1 MVGREAGARAARRFG
16 AAALPIALLLGC
28 ATALAQPPLPRVV
41 VETTLGAF
49 TIELRPDLAPEAAGR
64 FLARAGAPPAGAP
77 PVTVAPYAGTQ
88 VCESRAHGFFVF
100 GCVPFDNAGPKP
112 KASGKEPPQP
122 DEIDGAAMGLAGR
135 LLTDPKEISWLW
147 QQEVVPRAMKLQEDG
162 RPVPTGL
169 QSLVDAVRREGTAAT
184 RLLEGK
190 SRLWYLEALG
200 YRFTPGRSPLR
211 VVRGAVAAANFWPGE
226 ADERFL
232 VALTDIPDRDGRCAV
247 FGRVVDG
254 WPTLSAIEQLPVDK
268 SHRTLQPVLIRHL
281 SLAVSSAGPSSPSS
295 AEREG
300 MR

>member
-1 MVGREAGARAARRFG
+1 MPV
-16 AAALPIALLLGC
+16 ALLFAGT
-28 ATALAQPPLPRVV
+28 TALTQPPFPRVI
-41 VETTLGAF
+41 VETGLGEI

-64 FLARAGAPPAGAP
+64 FLARAGFPPAGAP
-77 PVTVAPYAGTQ
+77 PATVAPYTGTQ
-88 VCESRAHGFFVF
+88 LCESRAHGFFVF

-112 KASGKEPPQP
+112 GPSGKAPPQA

-135 LLTDPKEISWLW
+135 LLNDPKEIGWLW

-162 RPVPTGL
+162 RPLPAGL
-169 QSLVDAVRREGTAAT
+169 RTLVDAVRRDGTAAT

-200 YRFTPGRSPLR
+200 YRFSPGRSPLR
-211 VVRGAVAAANFWPGE
+211 VVRGAVATANFWPGE

-232 VALTDIPDRDGRCAV
+232 VALTDIPDRDGRCTV
-247 FGRVVDG
+247 FGRIVDG
-254 WPTLSAIEQLPVDK
+254 WPTLTAIEQVPVDK
-268 SHRTLQPVLIRHL
+268 SHRTLQPVLIRRL
-281 SLAVSSAGPSSPSS
+281 SLLASGAGASASSP